1 MKQFEGLLTSFDE
14 TQIFYQIWENNPQ
27 HKKWIVI
34 THGQGEHSG
43 CYQRLISGLSHLD
56 YNFIA
61 WDLRGHGRSEG
72 KRGYANEFNDY
83 CLDFI
88 KFKEL
93 ILDSLTDSAKSQWL
107 GHSMG
112 GLIQLSS
119 LLQIPGGIEYHQ
131 ILSNP
136 YLGLS
141 LSVPA
146 YKEIG
151 SILLKNYLPKLTL
164 YNEIQDHMCSQ
175 DPEVLVSY
183 RQDVL
188 RHHKISAGVHVG
200 AQSAQKNVL
209 ARAGLFKGTLLMLL
223 SEHDPIVSTTLN
235 KMLFEQISS
244 KKKLLKIYK
253 NRKHELFNDLHRE
266 DIFLDVRDWCEFFN

>member
-1 MKQFEGLLTSFDE
+1 MKQFEGLITSFDD

-27 HKKWIVI
+27 YKNWIII

-43 CYQRLISGLSHLD
+43 CYQRLVTGLSHLK

-72 KRGYANEFNDY
+72 KRGYAKDFNDY
-83 CLDFI
+83 TLDFI

-93 ILDSLTDSAKSQWL
+93 TLDSLLDCKTAQWI

-112 GLIQLSS
+112 GLIQMNS

-141 LSVPA
+141 LTVPA

-151 SILLKNYLPKLTL
+151 SILLKSYLPKLTL
-164 YNEIQDHMCSQ
+164 YNEIKDEMCSQ
-175 DPEVLVSY
+175 DPEVLASY

-200 AQSAQKNVL
+200 AQLAQKNVL
-209 ARAGLFKGTLLMLL
+209 ARASLFKGSLLMLL

-235 KMLFEQISS
+235 KMLFEKIASG
-244 KKKLLKIYK
+244 KKLLKIYK
-253 NRKHELFNDLHRE
+253 NRKHEIFNDLHRE
-266 DIFLDVRDWCEFFN
+266 EIFLDVRDWCDFF